1 MSIVHHSAKEIIEL
15 IASGQASAV
24 EIVTAHLGQIERLN
38 PQLNA
43 FVELR
48 ADRALAEASAL
59 DEAAAAGQ
67 SRGALAGLP
76 VSIKSAIEVDGLL
89 CETGSPSR
97 KGIRASTD
105 AVCVARLK
113 AAGAIVLGTTNVA
126 DMLMGY
132 ESDNPLYGRTVN
144 PWDVARTP
152 GGSSG
157 GEAAAIAACLSAG
170 GIGSDGGGS
179 VRVPA
184 HFTGICALKPT
195 PGRIPGTGHQPPCL
209 GPFSLIGVIGPL
221 ARTIAD
227 LHLLFRV
234 VAGYDDAD
242 PMAVPMGVAP
252 LESQPTSGFRVAF
265 FEDDGHYPVTKETR
279 DAVRTAAQAL
289 ARAGY
294 EVEGFRPDG
303 LDRARELWDTFF
315 CEVGLLVLKEPLKG
329 AELELAILKAFLARG
344 ARPALTGIGLTQAWI
359 DRDLVRAD
367 VVRQMATHRIL
378 VCPVSSAPA
387 FRHGERSWTIDG
399 TTVGYLEA
407 MVYTQWFNILGNPAV
422 VVPVG
427 RSADGLP
434 IGVQVIGRPFE
445 EELVLSVAAAIERD
459 SVHRAHRGGY
469 VRPPIS

>member
-1 MSIVHHSAKEIIEL
+1 MSLVHHSAQELIEL

-24 EIVTAHLGQIERLN
+24 ETVTEHLAQIERLN
-38 PQLNA
+38 PLLNA

-59 DEAAAAGQ
+59 DASAAAGRP
-67 SRGALAGLP
+67 RGPLGGLP

-97 KGIRASTD
+97 QGTRASSD

-113 AAGAIVLGTTNVA
+113 AAGAIVLGTSNVA

-144 PWDVARTP
+144 PWDVERTP

-157 GEAAAIAACLSAG
+157 GESAAIAACLSAG

-195 PGRIPGTGHQPPCL
+195 PGRIPGTGHQPPCR
-209 GPFSLIGVIGPL
+209 GPFSLLGVVGPM

-227 LHLLFRV
+227 LHALFRA
-234 VAGYDDAD
+234 VAGWDDSD
-242 PMAVPMGVAP
+242 PIAVPMASAP
-252 LESQPTSGFRVAF
+252 LDQQPTTGWRVGF
-265 FEDDGHYPVTKETR
+265 FEDDGQHPVSSETR
-279 DAVRTAAQAL
+279 AAVRSAAEWL
-289 ARAGY
+289 ARSGY
-294 EVEGFRPDG
+294 EVEGFRPTG

-315 CEVGLLVLKEPLKG
+315 CEVGLMVLKDPLKG
-329 AELELAILKAFLARG
+329 AELELSILKAFLARG
-344 ARPALTGIGLTQAWI
+344 ARPPLSAMGLTEAWI
-359 DRDLVRAD
+359 DRDNLRAQ
-367 VVRQMATHRIL
+367 VVKQMATHRIL
-378 VCPVSSAPA
+378 ICPVSSATA
-387 FRHGERSWTIDG
+387 FRHGERTWTIDG
-399 TTVGYLEA
+399 QSVGYLEA

-427 RSADGLP
+427 RSAEGLP

-445 EELVLSVAAAIERD
+445 EELVLSVAAAIERH
-459 SVHRAHRGGY
+459 SGGY

>member
-1 MSIVHHSAKEIIEL
+1 MSLVHHSAQQLIEL
-15 IASGQASAV
+15 IASGKTSAV
-24 EIVTAHLGQIERLN
+24 EAVTEHLAQIERLN

-43 FVELR
+43 FIELR
-48 ADRALAEASAL
+48 AERALAEASAL
-59 DEAAAAGQ
+59 DNAAAAGRP
-67 SRGALAGLP
+67 RGPLGGLP
-76 VSIKSAIEVDGLL
+76 VSIKSAIEVEGLL

-97 KGIRASTD
+97 NGTRASTD

-126 DMLMGY
+126 EMLMAY

-144 PWDVARTP
+144 PWDVGRTA

-157 GEAAAIAACLSAG
+157 GESAAIAACLSAG

-209 GPFSLIGVIGPL
+209 GPFSLIGLIGPM

-227 LHLLFRV
+227 LDALFRAV
-234 VAGYDDAD
+234 SGWDDAD
-242 PMAVPMGVAP
+242 PMAVPLAAAP
-252 LESQPTSGFRVAF
+252 LDRQPTTGFRVGF
-265 FEDDGHYPVTKETR
+265 FEDDGRRPVTRETR
-279 DAVRTAAQAL
+279 AAVRSAAEWL
-289 ARAGY
+289 ARCGY
-294 EVEGFRPDG
+294 EVEDFRPTG
-303 LDRARELWDTFF
+303 LDRARELWDRFF
-315 CEVGLLVLKEPLKG
+315 CEVGLMVLKEPLKG
-329 AELELAILKAFLARG
+329 AAAELPILKTFLARG
-344 ARPALTGIGLTQAWI
+344 APPPLSAIGLTEAWI
-359 DRDLVRAD
+359 DRDLLRAQ
-367 VVRQMATHRIL
+367 VVKQMAAHRIL
-378 VCPVSSAPA
+378 ICPVSSAEA

-399 TTVGYLEA
+399 QSVGYLEA

-427 RSADGLP
+427 RSASGLP

-445 EELVLSVAAAIERD
+445 EELVLSVAAAIERH
-459 SVHRAHRGGY
+459 SGGY